1 MLGCL
6 APSKDNL
13 KSKATSTKLQL
24 VSLQSFNS
32 VSKTFKAGA
41 ELCFYFRLLM
51 RLHNIRVSSMKDLA
65 VLAFVTLFDAG
76 TETGSRLDPET
87 LRVRQLLFDGF
98 IAKPEFG
105 FNLDSLSSTLVTMH
119 SFSRQCASKNA
130 THKSLNVL
138 TVTYSEDEEKWLKG
152 QFGFVEQAF
161 RSLVVDEEMIQEFM
175 LIPYGV
181 HPPKDHAKKIFSIFF
196 ERVLRVF
203 QVHPDFAA
211 LSGAEKA
218 VCIRGNSPLGLALMI
233 VKAETCPSFIEQLK
247 DGLGEL
253 DDDRWKELYLP
264 MAEMHKNFAPTTVT
278 EIGKT
283 AQNVNVKTVAVL
295 TKDSWMFKLS
305 LLMVLTLP
313 QETESSRVMS
323 SLHSRF
329 RMAFERRL
337 RWTRELQLNEA
348 QVPEPDM
355 STIMPGIK
363 NLSILSGIALKFMG
377 SK

>member
-1 MLGCL
+1 MV
-6 APSKDNL
+6 N
-13 KSKATSTKLQL
+13 
-24 VSLQSFNS
+24 LQSFNS

-76 TETGSRLDPET
+76 TGTGNGSRFDPET

-119 SFSRQCASKNA
+119 SFSRQCAAANNA
-130 THKSLNVL
+130 THKSLCAM
-138 TVTYSEDEEKWLKG
+138 TVAYSEDEEKWLKG
-152 QFGFVEQAF
+152 QFSFVEQAF

-283 AQNVNVKTVAVL
+283 AQNVNVNADMALFSQLAKTVAVL

-323 SLHSRF
+323 SLHSRI

-355 STIMPGIK
+355 STIMTGIK